1 MGRYNI
7 IMDNNAELLKKRFA
21 ELAHRAD
28 GRGCLLYSGF
38 LSLGEQAVLASVER
52 TLSAPYALYGGAEGC
67 ERRMARFGYA
77 DADDAGGYPIAV
89 IEIAPKGERFAPELT
104 HRDYLGALMHTGV
117 ERERIGDIVVRGK
130 RGYAFVEASLAPYFA
145 DTLEAVGRTGVV
157 CRICAD
163 VPEGELF
170 RTEDGIVR
178 VSSLRLDALAA
189 QAFHISR
196 GDAAELFTAER
207 VFVNGALAKAPSA
220 APKEGDIIS
229 VRGFGR
235 FIFSAVS
242 GQSKK
247 GKLVVE
253 IKRYV

>member
-1 MGRYNI
+1 
-7 IMDNNAELLKKRFA
+7 
-21 ELAHRAD
+21 
-28 GRGCLLYSGF
+28 
-38 LSLGEQAVLASVER
+38 
-52 TLSAPYALYGGAEGC
+52 
-67 ERRMARFGYA
+67 
-77 DADDAGGYPIAV
+77 
-89 IEIAPKGERFAPELT
+89 
-104 HRDYLGALMHTGV
+104 MHTGV
-117 ERERIGDIVVRGK
+117 EREKIGDIIVRGK
-130 RGYAFVEASLAPYFA
+130 HAYAFVEAPLAPYFA
-145 DTLEAVGRTGVV
+145 DTLETVGRTSVV
-157 CRICAD
+157 CRAGAV

-170 RTEDGIVR
+170 RAEEGIVR
-178 VSSLRLDALAA
+178 VSSLRLDALIA
-189 QAFHISR
+189 QAFRLSR

-207 VFVNGALAKAPSA
+207 VFVNGALAKGPSA

>member
-1 MGRYNI
+1 M
-7 IMDNNAELLKKRFA
+7 NNDTELLKKRFA
-21 ELAHRAD
+21 ELSRRAD

-38 LSLGEQAVLASVER
+38 LSLNEQSALASMAR
-52 TLSAPYALYGGAEGC
+52 TLPAPYSLYGGAEGC
-67 ERRMARFGYA
+67 ERRVARFGYA
-77 DADDAGGYPIAV
+77 EGDDTEGYPIDI
-89 IEIAPKGERFAPELT
+89 IEIAPKSEKFASDLT
-104 HRDYLGALMHTGV
+104 HRDFLGALMHTGV
-117 ERERIGDIVVRGK
+117 EREKIGDIIVRGK
-130 RGYAFVEASLAPYFA
+130 RAYAFVEASLAPYFA
-145 DTLEAVGRTGVV
+145 DTLETVGRTSVV
-157 CRICAD
+157 CRAGAV

-170 RTEDGIVR
+170 RAEESIVR
-178 VSSLRLDALAA
+178 VSSLRLDALIA
-189 QAFHISR
+189 QAFRLSR

-207 VFVNGALAKAPSA
+207 VFVNGALAKGPSA

-229 VRGFGR
+229 ARGFGR

>member
-1 MGRYNI
+1 M
-7 IMDNNAELLKKRFA
+7 NNDTELLKKRFA
-21 ELAHRAD
+21 ELSRRAD

-38 LSLGEQAVLASVER
+38 LSLNEQSALASIAR
-52 TLSAPYALYGGAEGC
+52 TLPAPYSLYGGAEGC

-77 DADDAGGYPIAV
+77 EGDDTEGYPIDI
-89 IEIAPKGERFAPELT
+89 IEIAPRSEKFASDLT
-104 HRDYLGALMHTGV
+104 HRDFLGALMHTGV
-117 ERERIGDIVVRGK
+117 EREKIGDIIVRGK
-130 RGYAFVEASLAPYFA
+130 HAYAFVEASLAPYFA
-145 DTLEAVGRTGVV
+145 DTLETVGRTSVV
-157 CRICAD
+157 CRAGAV

-170 RTEDGIVR
+170 RTEESIVR
-178 VSSLRLDALAA
+178 VSSLRLDALIA
-189 QAFHISR
+189 QAFRLSR

-207 VFVNGALAKAPSA
+207 VFVNGALAKGPSA

-229 VRGFGR
+229 ARGFGR